1 MMSFSSTGLLM
12 SCREAI
18 VCAFILFFAAVTPVK
33 ASDFVTEVDLQ
44 PLEEL
49 AVHTDGRL
57 NSFGSY
63 ANALMYEVSGSRKI
77 DGRPPIYTYLDMLFR
92 PSAYENADVIYVKNK
107 LIRKKMVDAL
117 RKSPDSM
124 ARIDNFEA
132 RMADFQK
139 VGLTSGSILAD
150 PALLELMGRLKSDLI
165 RTNKDVT
172 SMEIASRVMNPSFL
186 LEQMKIIPP
195 PGESLDVPWRSVSAL
210 MLIPSEQDDMSLMPQ
225 PTLAGLDRETQDRIA
240 DAWHALFT
248 SWTSGDSVGVNSAVA
263 QLAIVVPS
271 VNPAVYPSVSRLSWE
286 SWYFRNHQL
295 TRIWLVYMLSLI
307 LLLLGLVYRWRWAQW
322 GGMSVFLVALLL
334 QTFAVGLR
342 WYISGRWP
350 NANMYEAVTTA
361 AWFGSVGALVIE
373 VLVRRTAMKSV
384 FALSAATAS
393 MVALMAAYYL
403 PAYMNPNISNMM
415 PVLNDIWLYIHTNA
429 IIFSYCLIFMA
440 AVSGGLYIVN
450 RMFGGA
456 PAYAKAGGAASVLLA
471 TGVGATQVSQGGTA
485 PVRRARLGEVLD
497 GVSMVLMELSF
508 VLLWAGLVMG
518 AIWADHSWGR
528 PWGWDPKEVFALETF
543 IVFAVLIHVR
553 MKVHDKG
560 LWTAWLCVLGAA
572 VMLFNWIVIN
582 FVITGLHSYA

>member
-1 MMSFSSTGLLM
+1 MMSHRSKGILASLRGGLLLCLVM
-12 SCREAI
+12 FMANGTSA
-18 VCAFILFFAAVTPVK
+18 K
-33 ASDFVTEVDLQ
+33 ASDFVSQVDLQ

-49 AVHTDGRL
+49 AVHTEGRL
-57 NSFGSY
+57 NSFGSH
-63 ANALMYEVSGSRKI
+63 ANALMQEVTGSKRI
-77 DGRPPIYTYLDMLFR
+77 DGRTPLYTYLDMLFR
-92 PSAYENADVIYVKNK
+92 PSAYEDADVIYVKNK
-107 LIRKKMVDAL
+107 LVRKMMVEAL

-124 ARIDNFEA
+124 SRIPDFEA

-139 VGLTSGSILAD
+139 IGLTSPTILAD
-150 PALLELMGRLKSDLI
+150 PALIELMGRLKSDLI
-165 RTNKDVT
+165 RTNKDVA

-186 LEQMKIIPP
+186 LGQMKVIPP
-195 PGESLDVPWRSVSAL
+195 PGDSLDRPWRSISRV
-210 MLIPSEQDDMSLMPQ
+210 MLVPSEDDEMSLTPQ
-225 PTLAGLDRETQDRIA
+225 PTLEGLDRETQDRIA
-240 DAWHALFT
+240 NAWHALFT
-248 SWTSGDSVGVNSAVA
+248 SWTTGDSVGVNAA
-263 QLAIVVPS
+263 IEQLSVVIPT
-271 VNPAVYPSVSRLSWE
+271 VNPELYPSTSRLSWE

-307 LLLLGLVYRWRWAQW
+307 LLLLGLVYRWRWARW
-322 GGMSVFLVALLL
+322 GGMTVFLVALAL

-350 NANMYEAVTTA
+350 NSNMYEAVTTA
-361 AWFGSVGALVIE
+361 AWFGSVGAVVLE
-373 VLVRRTAMKSV
+373 VFVRRTGMKSI

-450 RMFGGA
+450 RLFGGA

-471 TGVGATQVSQGGTA
+471 TGAGASESSPGGGA

-497 GVSMVLMELSF
+497 GVSMLLMELSF

-543 IVFAVLIHVR
+543 IVFALLIHVR

>member
-1 MMSFSSTGLLM
+1 MSSSTTGILT
-12 SCREAI
+12 SFREAF
-18 VCAFILFFAAVTPVK
+18 VLALVLFFIAAAPAR

-63 ANALMYEVSGSRKI
+63 ANSLMYEISGSRQI
-77 DGRPPIYTYLDMLFR
+77 DGRPQIYTYLDMLFR
-92 PSAYENADVIYVKNK
+92 PSAYEDADVIYVKNK
-107 LIRKKMVDAL
+107 LVRKMMVDSL
-117 RKSPDSM
+117 RKSPASM
-124 ARIDNFEA
+124 ARIDNFDA
-132 RMADFQK
+132 RMSDFQK

-150 PALLELMGRLKSDLI
+150 PALAELMGRLKADLI

-172 SMEIASRVMNPSFL
+172 SMEIASRVMDPSYL
-186 LEQMKIIPP
+186 LGQMKIIPP
-195 PGESLDVPWRSVSAL
+195 PGDSLDVPWRSVSAL
-210 MLIPSEQDDMSLMPQ
+210 MLIPSEQGDMSLMPQ
-225 PTLAGLDRETQDRIA
+225 PTLVGLDRETQDRIA

-263 QLAIVVPS
+263 QLAVLVPA
-271 VNPAVYPSVSRLSWE
+271 VNPNLYPSTNRLTWE

-322 GGMSVFLVALLL
+322 SGMSVFLVALLL

-440 AVSGGLYIVN
+440 AVSGGLYIMN
-450 RMFGGA
+450 RMLGGA

-471 TGVGATQVSQGGTA
+471 TGAGATEVSGGGTA

-497 GVSMVLMELSF
+497 GVSMLLMELSF

-560 LWTAWLCVLGAA
+560 LWTAWLCVLGAV

>member
-1 MMSFSSTGLLM
+1 MSRHSNEIITICRDGLVL
-12 SCREAI
+12 SI
-18 VCAFILFFAAVTPVK
+18 ILFMTLVTPVK

-63 ANALMYEVSGSRKI
+63 ANSLMQEVSGSRRI

-92 PSAYENADVIYVKNK
+92 PSVYEDADVIYVKNK
-107 LIRKKMVDAL
+107 LIRKMMVDAL
-117 RKSPDSM
+117 RKSPAST
-124 ARIDNFEA
+124 ARIENFDA
-132 RMADFQK
+132 RMAEFQK

-150 PALLELMGRLKSDLI
+150 PALIELMGRLKSDLI
-165 RTNKDVT
+165 RTNKDV
-172 SMEIASRVMNPSFL
+172 SSLEIATRVMNPAVL
-186 LEQMKIIPP
+186 LGQMKIIPP
-195 PGESLDVPWRSVSAL
+195 SGDSLELPWRSISSL
-210 MLIPSEQDDMSLMPQ
+210 MLVPSDEDDMSLMPQ
-225 PTLAGLDRETQDRIA
+225 PTLDGLDRETQDRIA
-240 DAWHALFT
+240 NAWHSLFT
-248 SWTSGDSVGVNSAVA
+248 SWTSGDSVGVNAAIA
-263 QLAIVVPS
+263 QLAVLVPA
-271 VNPAVYPSVSRLSWE
+271 VNPTLYPSGSRLSWE

-295 TRIWLVYMLSLI
+295 TRVWLIYMLSLI
-307 LLLLGLVYRWRWAQW
+307 LLLLGLVYHWRWARW
-322 GGMSVFLVALLL
+322 GGMGVFLIALAL

-350 NANMYEAVTTA
+350 NSNMYEAVTTA
-361 AWFGSVGALVIE
+361 AWFGSVMALVLE
-373 VLVRRTAMKSV
+373 VMVRRTGMRSI

-403 PAYMNPNISNMM
+403 PAYMNPHISNMM
-415 PVLNDIWLYIHTNA
+415 PVLHDIWLYIHTNA

-440 AVSGGLYIVN
+440 AVSGGLYIIN

-456 PAYAKAGGAASVLLA
+456 PAYARAGGAASVLLA
-471 TGVGATQVSQGGTA
+471 TGAGASETSGGGA
-485 PVRRARLGEVLD
+485 SPVRRARLGEVLD
-497 GVSMVLMELSF
+497 GVSMLLMELSF

-560 LWTAWLCVLGAA
+560 LWTAWFCVLGAV

>member
-1 MMSFSSTGLLM
+1 MSFSSTGLFM
-12 SCREAI
+12 SCREAF

-92 PSAYENADVIYVKNK
+92 PSAYEDADVIYVKNK

-271 VNPAVYPSVSRLSWE
+271 VNPALYPSVSRLSWE

-322 GGMSVFLVALLL
+322 GGMSVFLVAL
-334 QTFAVGLR
+334 ASSDLR
-342 WYISGRWP
+342 GRAP
-350 NANMYEAVTTA
+350 LVHL
-361 AWFGSVGALVIE
+361 GALAE
-373 VLVRRTAMKSV
+373 R
-384 FALSAATAS
+384 
-393 MVALMAAYYL
+393 
-403 PAYMNPNISNMM
+403 
-415 PVLNDIWLYIHTNA
+415 
-429 IIFSYCLIFMA
+429 
-440 AVSGGLYIVN
+440 
-450 RMFGGA
+450 
-456 PAYAKAGGAASVLLA
+456 
-471 TGVGATQVSQGGTA
+471 
-485 PVRRARLGEVLD
+485 E
-497 GVSMVLMELSF
+497 
-508 VLLWAGLVMG
+508 
-518 AIWADHSWGR
+518 
-528 PWGWDPKEVFALETF
+528 
-543 IVFAVLIHVR
+543 HV
-553 MKVHDKG
+553 
-560 LWTAWLCVLGAA
+560 
-572 VMLFNWIVIN
+572 
-582 FVITGLHSYA
+582 

>member
-1 MMSFSSTGLLM
+1 MSSSTTGILT
-12 SCREAI
+12 SFREAF
-18 VCAFILFFAAVTPVK
+18 VLALVLFFIAAAPAR

-63 ANALMYEVSGSRKI
+63 ANSLMYEISGSRQI
-77 DGRPPIYTYLDMLFR
+77 DGRPQIYTYLDMLFR
-92 PSAYENADVIYVKNK
+92 PFAYEDADVIYVKNK
-107 LIRKKMVDAL
+107 LVRKMMVDSL
-117 RKSPDSM
+117 RKSPASM
-124 ARIDNFEA
+124 ARIDNFDA
-132 RMADFQK
+132 RMSDFQK

-150 PALLELMGRLKSDLI
+150 PALAELMGRLKADLI

-172 SMEIASRVMNPSFL
+172 SMEIASRVMDPSYL
-186 LEQMKIIPP
+186 LGQMKIIPP
-195 PGESLDVPWRSVSAL
+195 PGDSLDVPWRSVSAL
-210 MLIPSEQDDMSLMPQ
+210 MLIPSEQGDMSLMPQ
-225 PTLAGLDRETQDRIA
+225 PTLVGLDRETQDRIA

-263 QLAIVVPS
+263 QLAVLVPA
-271 VNPAVYPSVSRLSWE
+271 VNPNLYPSTNRLTWE

-322 GGMSVFLVALLL
+322 SGMSVFLVALLL

-403 PAYMNPNISNMM
+403 PAYMIPNISNMM

-440 AVSGGLYIVN
+440 AVSGGLYIMN
-450 RMFGGA
+450 RMLGGA

-471 TGVGATQVSQGGTA
+471 TGAGATEVSGGGTA

-497 GVSMVLMELSF
+497 GVSMLLMELSF

-560 LWTAWLCVLGAA
+560 LWTAWLCVLGAV

>member
-1 MMSFSSTGLLM
+1 MFQMPSDIFRPCRDAFALL
-12 SCREAI
+12 
-18 VCAFILFFAAVTPVK
+18 ILLVVTTVTPAK
-33 ASDFVTEVDLQ
+33 ASDFVTEVDLE
-44 PLEEL
+44 PLEGL
-49 AVHTDGRL
+49 AIHTEGRL

-63 ANALMYEVSGSRKI
+63 ANALMYEISGSRKI
-77 DGRPPIYTYLDMLFR
+77 DGRSPTYTYLDMLFR
-92 PSAYENADVIYVKNK
+92 PSVYEDADVIYVKNK
-107 LIRKKMVDAL
+107 LVRKMMIDAL
-117 RKSPDSM
+117 RKSPSSM
-124 ARIDNFEA
+124 ARIENFDA

-150 PALLELMGRLKSDLI
+150 PALIELMGRLKSDLI

-186 LEQMKIIPP
+186 LGQMKLIPP
-195 PGESLDVPWRSVSAL
+195 SGDSLDVPWRSISSL
-210 MLIPSEQDDMSLMPQ
+210 MLLPSEDDDMSLRPQ
-225 PTLAGLDRETQDRIA
+225 PTLDGLDRETQDRIA
-240 DAWHALFT
+240 NAWHALFT
-248 SWTSGDSVGVNSAVA
+248 SWTSGDSVGVNAAIA

-271 VNPAVYPSVSRLSWE
+271 VNPSLYPSESRLSWE

-307 LLLLGLVYRWRWAQW
+307 LLLLGLVYRWRWARW
-322 GGMSVFLVALLL
+322 SGMTVFFVALAL
-334 QTFAVGLR
+334 QTFAVALR

-350 NANMYEAVTTA
+350 NSNMYEAVTTA
-361 AWFGSVGALVIE
+361 AWFGSVGALGLE
-373 VLVRRTAMKSV
+373 FFVRRTGMKSI

-471 TGVGATQVSQGGTA
+471 TGAGASEVSTGGSA

-497 GVSMVLMELSF
+497 GVSMLLMELSF

-553 MKVHDKG
+553 MKVQDKG

>member
-1 MMSFSSTGLLM
+1 MSSSTTGILT
-12 SCREAI
+12 SFREAF
-18 VCAFILFFAAVTPVK
+18 VLALVLFFIAAAPAR

-63 ANALMYEVSGSRKI
+63 ANSLMYEISGSRQI
-77 DGRPPIYTYLDMLFR
+77 DGRPQIYTYLDMLFR
-92 PSAYENADVIYVKNK
+92 PSAYEDADVIYVKNK
-107 LIRKKMVDAL
+107 LVRKMMVDSL
-117 RKSPDSM
+117 RKSPASM
-124 ARIDNFEA
+124 ARIDNFDA
-132 RMADFQK
+132 RMSDFQK

-150 PALLELMGRLKSDLI
+150 PALAELMGRLKADLI

-172 SMEIASRVMNPSFL
+172 SMEIASRVMDPSYL
-186 LEQMKIIPP
+186 LGQMKIIPP
-195 PGESLDVPWRSVSAL
+195 PGDSLDVPWRSVSAL
-210 MLIPSEQDDMSLMPQ
+210 MLIPSEQGDMSLMPQ
-225 PTLAGLDRETQDRIA
+225 PTLVGLDRETQDRIA

-263 QLAIVVPS
+263 QLAVLVPA
-271 VNPAVYPSVSRLSWE
+271 VNPNLYPSTNRLTWE

-322 GGMSVFLVALLL
+322 SGMSVFLVALLL

-440 AVSGGLYIVN
+440 AVSGGLYIMN
-450 RMFGGA
+450 RMLGGA

-471 TGVGATQVSQGGTA
+471 TGAGATEVSGGGTA

-497 GVSMVLMELSF
+497 GVSMLLMELSF

-560 LWTAWLCVLGAA
+560 LWTAWFCVLGAV

>member
-1 MMSFSSTGLLM
+1 MSFSSTGLFM
-12 SCREAI
+12 SCREAF
-18 VCAFILFFAAVTPVK
+18 VCAFILFFAALTPVK

-49 AVHTDGRL
+49 AVHTHGRL

-92 PSAYENADVIYVKNK
+92 PSAYEDADVIYVKNK

-132 RMADFQK
+132 RMSDFQK

-150 PALLELMGRLKSDLI
+150 PALVELMGRLKSDLI

-271 VNPAVYPSVSRLSWE
+271 VNPALYPAVSRLSWE

-295 TRIWLVYMLSLI
+295 ARIWLVYMLSLI

-403 PAYMNPNISNMM
+403 PAFMNPNISNMM

-471 TGVGATQVSQGGTA
+471 TGVGATQVSKGGTA

-560 LWTAWLCVLGAA
+560 LWTAWLCVLGAV

>member
-1 MMSFSSTGLLM
+1 MFLIPSGIFRSRRDAFALIILL
-12 SCREAI
+12 
-18 VCAFILFFAAVTPVK
+18 VVTAVTPAR
-33 ASDFVTEVDLQ
+33 ASDFVSEVDLQ
-44 PLEEL
+44 PLEGL
-49 AVHTDGRL
+49 AIHTEGRL

-63 ANALMYEVSGSRKI
+63 ANALMYEISGSRKI
-77 DGRPPIYTYLDMLFR
+77 DGRAPTYTYLDMLFR
-92 PSAYENADVIYVKNK
+92 PSVYEDADVIYVKNK
-107 LIRKKMVDAL
+107 LVRKMMIDAL
-117 RKSPDSM
+117 RKSPSSM
-124 ARIDNFEA
+124 ARIENFDA

-150 PALLELMGRLKSDLI
+150 PALIELMGRLKSDLI

-186 LEQMKIIPP
+186 LGQMKLIPP
-195 PGESLDVPWRSVSAL
+195 SGDSLDVPWRSISSL
-210 MLIPSEQDDMSLMPQ
+210 MLLPSEDDDMSLRPQ
-225 PTLAGLDRETQDRIA
+225 PTLDGLDRETQDRIA
-240 DAWHALFT
+240 NAWHALFT
-248 SWTSGDSVGVNSAVA
+248 SWTSGDSVGVNAAIA

-271 VNPAVYPSVSRLSWE
+271 VNPTLYPSESRLSWE

-307 LLLLGLVYRWRWAQW
+307 LLLLGLVYRWRWARW
-322 GGMSVFLVALLL
+322 SGMTVFFVALAL

-350 NANMYEAVTTA
+350 NSNMYEAVTTA
-361 AWFGSVGALVIE
+361 AWFGSVGALGLE
-373 VLVRRTAMKSV
+373 FFVRRTGMKSI

-456 PAYAKAGGAASVLLA
+456 PAYAKAGGAASVLLS
-471 TGVGATQVSQGGTA
+471 TGAGASDVSTGGSA

-497 GVSMVLMELSF
+497 GVSMLLMELSF

-553 MKVHDKG
+553 MKVQDKG